1 MVCYNCQE
9 ELAEDQEH
17 CPSCGRS
24 QYRICFCGE
33 KISKAE
39 LTCPHCGADWKHKA
53 KSVERRR
60 RRSRSHRHRRRLQW
74 RKLYTYILVGFL
86 GGAILGPLLA
96 HLGRAL
102 FSGGETAA
110 PPVGGGAAAAT
121 TLGASEAAPRPL
133 TEPDAITALQDW
145 VTDLLKGLGR
155 AALGFLTKFAALVVH
170 HPALFGGA
178 ALGAGVGAL
187 VYFRKGGLLR
197 FRGSDRRRVR
207 RRRRAY

>member
-9 ELAEDQEH
+9 ELAEGQEH

-39 LTCPHCGADWKHKA
+39 LTCPHCGADWKHKS
-53 KSVERRR
+53 KSVERRK
-60 RRSRSHRHRRRLQW
+60 RRSHSHRHRRRFQW
-74 RKLYTYILVGFL
+74 KKLYTYILVGFF
-86 GGAILGPLLA
+86 GGAIVGPLLA

-102 FSGGETAA
+102 FRGGETAA
-110 PPVGGGAAAAT
+110 VATAGAPGAAPSPPA
-121 TLGASEAAPRPL
+121 
-133 TEPDAITALQDW
+133 EPDFITALQDW
-145 VTDLLKGLGR
+145 GTELLVGIGHTVV
-155 AALGFLTKFAALVVH
+155 GFLTKFAAMVIH

-178 ALGAGVGAL
+178 AIGAAVGAA
-187 VYFRKGGLLR
+187 VYLRKGGLLR
-197 FRGSDRRRVR
+197 FRRSDRPDRRKVR